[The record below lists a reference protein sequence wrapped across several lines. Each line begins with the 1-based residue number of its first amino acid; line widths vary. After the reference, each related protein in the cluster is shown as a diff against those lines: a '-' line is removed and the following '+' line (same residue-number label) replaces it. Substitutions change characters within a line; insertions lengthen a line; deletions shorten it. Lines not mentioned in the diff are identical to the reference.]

1 MRSKD
6 LVHLEILGPRD
17 DLDGWIA
24 TLQSTGICHLAD
36 AMRGL
41 EGVEGIARPA
51 PTTDELESDVL
62 RGEAFRWL
70 QGVERVLPPAHT
82 LKRDTGSHVQPQTID
97 WQPQTIDWQPQTID
111 WQPQTID
118 WQPQTIHWELGPGHM
133 HRAAILSQQEE
144 AEQIAKRLHA
154 SLESLKT
161 AEASLESAEGLYAG
175 FRALEKSGETSV
187 GGHIFVLRGGRRAA
201 RALAKRFRKLGLLV
215 ARADG
220 HRCHAV
226 VVRSGAALPE
236 EADRAAVAYGAT
248 NIVLPPDT
256 KGVPLQAARERFQS
270 MREEARAAER
280 DARAGLATTV
290 LEVGQRGRLL
300 WSTLQ
305 DAQDRRSA
313 RNKLA
318 ATRHV
323 VAARVFVPAEEE
335 ETLRRAIHD
344 EHGDVVVVRPLDES
358 TDAPTVVHRVAEL
371 PLSAL
376 VGLHPRA
383 MGQHSVT
390 AALATTAPLACGA
403 AWSDVGAGVLLM
415 ALGALFWFSARRS
428 SPRRDVGWMALSA
441 GVVATIFGVCFG
453 RVAGPAGQALLDGTW
468 GTAPEAA
475 IRHALGSAP
484 GDVLNLDIVRGTGLF
499 MGWIAFACAVWA
511 GVCALTAFLK
521 GRAAPARLRAAL
533 EYVTV
538 AGVGWMV
545 WQWPAIVSGSET
557 AWWVVPWLVAPLS
570 VLLWLDRGRHP
581 LMRLTLEATVMIR
594 LIAVVALSAWIADQ
608 GFAGL
613 AAGNVWAWILAPV
626 AVLVG
631 LVACVADPAH
641 VAMGLPYDVAFG
653 ARGLTRPFSPFQCA
667 TDASSSRRR
676 ETT

>member
-17 DLDGWIA
+17 ELDGWIA
-24 TLQSTGICHLAD
+24 TLQGTGVCHLAD
-36 AMRGL
+36 AIRGL

-82 LKRDTGSHVQPQTID
+82 LKQDTGLHVRS
-97 WQPQTIDWQPQTID
+97 
-111 WQPQTID
+111 
-118 WQPQTIHWELGPGHM
+118 QTIHWELGPGHM

-144 AEQIAKRLHA
+144 AETIAKRLHA
-154 SLESLKT
+154 SLESLKS

-187 GGHIFVLRGGRRAA
+187 GGHFFVLRGGRRAA
-201 RALAKRFRKLGLLV
+201 RALAKRFRRLGLLV
-215 ARADG
+215 ARAEG

-236 EADRAAVAYGAT
+236 KADRAAVAYGAT
-248 NIVLPPDT
+248 SLTLPSDT

-305 DAQDRRSA
+305 DAQDRRNA

-415 ALGALFWFSARRS
+415 ALGALLWFSARRS

-468 GTAPEAA
+468 GAAPEAA

-484 GDVLNLDIVRGTGLF
+484 GDVLHLDIVRGTGLF

-511 GVCALTAFLK
+511 GACALAALLK
-521 GRAAPARLRAAL
+521 GRAAPSRLRAAL

-545 WQWPAIVSGSET
+545 WQWPAIVFGSETVSGSET

-581 LMRLTLEATVMIR
+581 LMRLTLETTVMIR
-594 LIAVVALSAWIADQ
+594 LIAVVSLSAWIADQ

-613 AAGNVWAWILAPV
+613 ASGSVWAWILAPV

-653 ARGLTRPFSPFQCA
+653 TRGLTRPFSPFQCA
-667 TDASSSRRR
+667 TDASSSSRR